1 MTIAVLIHEEDD
13 KLEEI
18 NLDIDPVKNEIYK
31 ILSGRATFIGQWPD
45 IDVVILKAESSTS
58 LTNENKLPKPFEI
71 EEVNGKILLVRM
83 DENSE
88 HQDFTLDEYK
98 LFSGW
103 DERVTI

>member
-1 MTIAVLIHEEDD
+1 MTIAVLIHEEED

-45 IDVVILKAESSTS
+45 IDVVILKCVQAT
-58 LTNENKLPKPFEI
+58 KLNQNTLPTPFHM
-71 EEVNGKILLVRM
+71 EEVYGKILLVRM

-88 HQDFTLDEYK
+88 PKDFTLKEFTS
-98 LFSGW
+98 L
-103 DERVTI
+103 E